1 METCKD
7 FKPRYGWRGKRDN
20 RDRAVTGGES
30 AASRKKPT
38 CDPFQ
43 RAFESES
50 SSGSRLLSCV
60 RCSVFA
66 HLRVGFFRVFV
77 MVSDFAA
84 VYKLTIKVNA
94 NDDLMMVAA

>member
-1 METCKD
+1 MGTCKD

-38 CDPFQ
+38 CDSFL
-43 RAFESES
+43 RVLESES

-60 RCSVFA
+60 RSSSVFA

-77 MVSDFAA
+77 MVGDFAA
-84 VYKLTIKVNA
+84 V
-94 NDDLMMVAA
+94 